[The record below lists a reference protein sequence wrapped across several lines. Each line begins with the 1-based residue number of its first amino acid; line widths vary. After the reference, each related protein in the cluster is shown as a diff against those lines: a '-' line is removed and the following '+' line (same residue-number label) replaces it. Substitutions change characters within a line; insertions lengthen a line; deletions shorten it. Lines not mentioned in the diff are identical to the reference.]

1 MSEPPPSGGSLQ
13 PTALHT
19 PSPVQ
24 ITVQYSIV
32 SAQDYIT
39 VQKMAKNSMKK
50 IKKKLKKYG

>member
-1 MSEPPPSGGSLQ
+1 LQ
-13 PTALHT
+13 PTTLHT

-39 VQKMAKNSMKK
+39 VQKMAKKQYEKNKK
-50 IKKKLKKYG
+50 N